1 MASYR
6 FKPGLVPSLVV
17 LLLLPI
23 FIRLGFWQLD
33 RAEQKQ
39 TMQQDYEHRAGLVV
53 LLLLP
58 IFIRLGFWQLSWNTG
73 GSTSRGSLIAVIR
86 FSLITRFIMVK

>member
-6 FKPGLVPSLVV
+6 FKPGLVPSLMV

-39 TMQQDYEHRAGLVV
+39 TIQRDYERRAH
-53 LLLLP
+53 LP
-58 IFIRLGFWQLSWNTG
+58 AFQLEPRVSAG
-73 GSTSRGSLIAVIR
+73 DAL
-86 FSLITRFIMVK
+86 